1 MDYRK
6 LNVLLGW
13 LVFLIATTV
22 YFITLE
28 DTVSLWDCGEYIM
41 AAYKLEVGHP
51 PGAPL
56 FMLLGRLFTFF
67 AVETDVALWIN
78 RMSALSSSFTILFMF
93 WSITSLVR
101 KMVLQRKKEL
111 SAGDTIAIMGSG
123 IVGSLAYTFSETF
136 WFSAVEGEVYAMS
149 SLFTAIVF
157 WAILKWDEE
166 MALVQNGKL
175 SVEASPNRWLLLI
188 MFLIGLAIGVHLLG
202 ILLVPAI
209 GYVIFFRL
217 WNDVKPGTFILTGVI
232 SVIILGVIQEGV
244 IPGTISMAS
253 SFEIFFRNSL
263 GLPFTTGT
271 ILFFLLLFGGLI
283 FGTRYARKNKKTVLY
298 NSLFGLIF
306 LFIGYGS
313 FSVIVIRSNADTP
326 MDQNNPE
333 NLVNLHSYLKREQ
346 YGSSPLLSG
355 PYWNSKEDGGQFKDG
370 RWEVTSRANW
380 KDKSGVYARR
390 FIVHRNDIVLQTFL
404 KEEDAK
410 KFAAENNAEY
420 NEKFYEINSEY
431 RKSVDPVYSQ
441 TTVFPRMYS
450 SEDSRKI
457 DGYKRWSGYDASRKD
472 GEMGKDNLPLPSFS
486 ENINY
491 FVSYQV
497 NWMYFRYFMWN
508 FAGRQNDIQGDG
520 NQMSG
525 NWKSGFSFVDDVR
538 VGNQKEAPY
547 YTTSNP
553 ANNSFFFIPLVLGLI
568 GFFFHAYRSPKDAF
582 VVFLGFLLTGLAIVI
597 YLNQKVYEP
606 RERDYAYA
614 GSFYFFAMWIGVGVY
629 ALYHAFTSFGKEH
642 FKKFGI
648 IAASGLLLFL
658 IFDIGS
664 AYSLPNT
671 ISWLTIVVMAFLLL
685 GGMKLFG
692 KVAKSETAG
701 ATLAVLIGL
710 TAPVIMGAQG
720 WDDHD
725 RSRKT
730 IAHDVAYNY
739 LNQISPNG
747 ILFTNG
753 DNDTFPLW
761 YIQEVEGF
769 RTDVRVCNLSLM
781 QTDWYTAQMMRKTYE
796 SSPLPILFTPDQVLM
811 YSGGTDYIQF
821 INLEDLYFLNGLT
834 ATNEQYKRVIE
845 LRLKTNREAAINS
858 VNTFAGTVG
867 GLLSSFEISQ
877 PAVQNRIN
885 QLRASLTRPA
895 QTDDLAS
902 DIHLRFSALREIY
915 SAFQN
920 RTIAV
925 TEATFN
931 GFQNALEQLGNGW
944 QTIDLTD
951 AMAFVRDDANMLKGQ
966 GGPYRFFPSSKFIL
980 NVNKDNVLKSGVV
993 PANTD
998 KSRIMDFVELNF
1010 DVKSLTREEIMML
1023 DVLANNEWKR
1033 GIYYSNARASKVSSA
1048 LLNGNALKQTG
1059 SNYEVNPLKQDVPI
1073 DVDEMYA
1080 SLMNIDGKGQRFGL
1094 MSDPTVL
1101 TDYYARRHV
1110 YMFRSQFAS
1119 LARYYLHRIQQAQQ
1133 IKNFPEA
1140 NFQMLLLQPGADKE
1154 DYMYLRENADK
1165 VIAESKKRVS
1175 EILNRSQEVM
1185 PVEVV
1190 LDGGEPNMTSTFKY
1204 EGATYPRYS
1213 EGITVD
1219 FVQMYFDA
1227 DDNERAEKLGKE
1239 LAKQNKQ
1246 AIDFFL
1252 NAPSHIT
1259 LSSLNQPFFFSS
1271 LDAYLQIFAAANE
1284 MNGNPNGALAKET
1297 EKYVA
1302 ELFDKKLP
1310 ELYRRIEGEILD
1322 SSENARNRKSADLL
1336 YLKDYIEALSADYGF
1351 LSPKAQDSVPA
1362 QNSGSTEIN
1371 FEELMQEQIKRDSTQ
1386 P

>member
-101 KMVLQRKKEL
+101 KMVLQRKNEL
-111 SAGDTIAIMGSG
+111 SKGDLIAVMGSG

-175 SVEASPNRWLLLI
+175 SVEAAPNRWLLLI

-217 WNDVKPGTFILTGVI
+217 WDDVKPGTFILTGVI
-232 SVIILGVIQEGV
+232 SVVVLAVIQEGV

-253 SFEIFFRNSL
+253 SFEVFFRNSL

-271 ILFFLLLFGGLI
+271 ILFFVLLFGALI
-283 FGTRYARKNKKTVLY
+283 YGARYARKNKKTVLY

-313 FSVIVIRSNADTP
+313 FAVIVIRSNADTP

-355 PYWNSKEDGGQFKDG
+355 PYWNSKEDGGQFNREGK
-370 RWEVTSRANW
+370 WEIISRANW
-380 KDKSGVYARR
+380 KDKGPVYARR
-390 FIVHRNDIVLQTFL
+390 FIAHKNDLVLKTFL

-410 KFAAENNAEY
+410 KFAAENKTDYKE
-420 NEKFYEINSEY
+420 EFYEINSEY
-431 RKSVDPVYSQ
+431 RKNVDPVYSQ
-441 TTVFPRMYS
+441 TTIFPRMYS
-450 SEDSRKI
+450 GEDQRKI
-457 DGYKRWSGYDASRKD
+457 DGYKKWSGYDASRKD

-491 FVSYQV
+491 FIGYQV

-525 NWKSGFSFVDDVR
+525 NWKSGFSFIDNVR
-538 VGNQKEAPY
+538 IGDQDTAPY
-547 YTTSNP
+547 YTTNNKT
-553 ANNSFFFIPLVLGLI
+553 NNSFFFIPLVLGLI

-648 IAASGLLLFL
+648 IAAAALVLFF
-658 IFDIGS
+658 IFDMGS
-664 AYSLPNT
+664 EYSLPNT
-671 ISWLTIVVMAFLLL
+671 LSWLTIVVMAGLLL

-692 KVAKSETAG
+692 KVSKNETAG
-701 ATLAVLIGL
+701 AALATLLGL
-710 TAPVIMGAQG
+710 AAPVIMGAQG

-739 LNQISPNG
+739 LSQISSNG
-747 ILFTNG
+747 IIFTNG

-769 RTDVRVCNLSLM
+769 RSDVRVCNLSLM
-781 QTDWYTAQMMRKTYE
+781 QTDWYTAQMMRKTYK
-796 SSPLPILFTPDQVLM
+796 SDPLPIRFTPDQILL
-811 YSGGTDYIQF
+811 YTGGTDYIQF

-834 ATNEQYKRVIE
+834 ATNEQYKKVID
-845 LRLKTNREAAINS
+845 LRLKANREAAVNAVNS
-858 VNTFAGTVG
+858 FAGTMG
-867 GLLSSFEISQ
+867 GVLSSFEVTQ
-877 PAVQNRIN
+877 PVVQNRIN
-885 QLRASLTRPA
+885 QLREVLTRPA
-895 QTDDLAS
+895 QVDNLTN
-902 DIHLRFSALREIY
+902 DIHMRFSAMREIY

-920 RTIAV
+920 RTISA
-925 TEATFN
+925 TEAAFT
-931 GFQNALEQLGNGW
+931 GFQNGLEQLGAGW
-944 QTIDLTD
+944 QTIDLAD
-951 AMAFVRDDANMLKGQ
+951 AMAFVRDDENMLKGQ
-966 GGPYRFFPSSKFIL
+966 GGPARFFPSSKFIL
-980 NVNKDNVLKSGVV
+980 QVNKDNVLKSGVI

-998 KSRIMDFVELNF
+998 KSKIMDAVELNF
-1010 DVKSLTREEIMML
+1010 DVRSLTREEIMML

-1033 GIYYSNARASKVSSA
+1033 GIYFSNARASKVSSA

-1073 DVDEMYA
+1073 EVDEMYA
-1080 SLMNIDGKGQRFGL
+1080 SLMNKDGKGQRFGL
-1094 MSDPTVL
+1094 MNDPNVL

-1119 LARYYLHRIQQAQQ
+1119 LARYYLHRIQQAEQ

-1154 DYMYLRENADK
+1154 DYTYLRENADK

-1175 EILNRSQEVM
+1175 EILNRAQEVM
-1185 PVEVV
+1185 PVEIV

-1204 EGATYPRYS
+1204 QGATYPRYS
-1213 EGITVD
+1213 EGIATD

-1227 DDNERAEKLGKE
+1227 DDNDKAEKLGKE

-1246 AIDFFL
+1246 AIEFFL

-1259 LSSLNQPFFFSS
+1259 LSSSNQQYFFSS
-1271 LDAYLQIFAAANE
+1271 LDAYLQLFAAANE

-1297 EKYVA
+1297 EQYVSA
-1302 ELFDKKLP
+1302 LFEQKLP
-1310 ELYRRIEGEILD
+1310 ALYRRIEGELLD
-1322 SSENARNRKSADLL
+1322 VNESTRNRRSIDLL

-1351 LSPKAQDSVPA
+1351 LGPKSQDTLPG
-1362 QNSGSTEIN
+1362 QNGSEEIN
-1371 FEELMQEQIKRDSTQ
+1371 FEELMQEQIKKDSTQ